1 MGREVPAVLLLI
13 VGGAL
18 LRITVGGSYLNYVQE
33 SSRPYLL
40 ATAGVLLLL
49 GLLALVDVLRNRSRD
64 VHAPRSAWL
73 LLLPVL
79 AVFLIAPGPL
89 GAYSAARETSM
100 VAAPP
105 AGRPGPPPLPAGDPV
120 AIGLDEY
127 AIRAVWDDGSTLRGR
142 DVQLVGFV
150 TPDPAGGWILTRMSV
165 SCCAADAV
173 PTKVKPVGGSVPD
186 LPANTWVQLTGS
198 YVPGGGTQSTSAVPW
213 VQAADVQ
220 QIPVPANPYL

>member
-1 MGREVPAVLLLI
+1 
-13 VGGAL
+13 
-18 LRITVGGSYLNYVQE
+18 
-33 SSRPYLL
+33 
-40 ATAGVLLLL
+40 
-49 GLLALVDVLRNRSRD
+49 
-64 VHAPRSAWL
+64 
-73 LLLPVL
+73 
-79 AVFLIAPGPL
+79 
-89 GAYSAARETSM
+89 M

-213 VQAADVQ
+213 VQVSEVQ